1 MNQSFLGERVQSE
14 KQAVGK
20 HFVALCVRHFLE
32 KYDRQMLKF
41 INEFQKIS
49 VMDEKVAL
57 VEQML
62 NFLYSE
68 MDRDPTWWVQFVR
81 FVACTGVTFA
91 FELQH

>member
-1 MNQSFLGERVQSE
+1 MHSD
-14 KQAVGK
+14 KQTVGK
-20 HFVALCVRHFLE
+20 HFLALCVRQFLE

-49 VMDEKVAL
+49 VMDEKAAY

-68 MDRDPTWWVQFVR
+68 MDRDPTW
-81 FVACTGVTFA
+81 
-91 FELQH
+91 